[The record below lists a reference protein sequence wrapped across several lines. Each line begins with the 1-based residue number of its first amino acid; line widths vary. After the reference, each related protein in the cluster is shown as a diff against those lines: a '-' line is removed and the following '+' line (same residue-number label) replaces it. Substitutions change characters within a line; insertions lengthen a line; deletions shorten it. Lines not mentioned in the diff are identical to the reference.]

1 MKLEQL
7 VNKILN
13 EVEPTPRK
21 FNIEPGEFD
30 PETRSVTSKITYAAN
45 FEKLLKDA
53 LQLESTSKAVMIQ
66 AEDDKEFEDIFKEVQ
81 YIKNRI
87 RSHIRK
93 NYRVEYEKMK
103 SK

>member
-7 VNKILN
+7 VNKILS

-21 FNIEPGEFD
+21 FTVEPGEVD
-30 PETRSVTSKITYAAN
+30 PEARSVVSKVTYTPN

-53 LQLESTSKAVMIQ
+53 LQLESTSRAVMLQ
-66 AEDDKEFEDIFKEVQ
+66 AEEDQEFEDIFKEIQ

-87 RSHIRK
+87 RGHLRN
-93 NYRVEYEKMK
+93 NYRKEYEKMK
-103 SK
+103 GK

>member
-7 VNKILN
+7 VNKILS

-21 FNIEPGEFD
+21 FTVEPGEFD
-30 PETRSVTSKITYAAN
+30 PETRSVVSKVVYVAN

-53 LQLESTSKAVMIQ
+53 LQLESTSKAVMLQ
-66 AEDDKEFEDIFKEVQ
+66 AEKDQEFEDIFKEVQ

-87 RSHIRK
+87 RSHIRN

>member
-7 VNKILN
+7 VNKILS
-13 EVEPTPRK
+13 EVDPTPRK
-21 FNIEPGEFD
+21 FTVEPGEFD
-30 PETRSVTSKITYAAN
+30 PETRSVVSKITYTPN
-45 FEKLLKDA
+45 FEKLLKDV
-53 LQLESTSKAVMIQ
+53 LQLESTSRAVMIQ
-66 AEDDKEFEDIFKEVQ
+66 AEDDKEFEDIFKEIQ

-93 NYRVEYEKMK
+93 NYRIEYEKMK

>member
-7 VNKILN
+7 VNKILS

-21 FNIEPGEFD
+21 FTVEPGEVD
-30 PETRSVTSKITYAAN
+30 PETRSVTSKVTYTPN
-45 FEKLLKDA
+45 FEKLLKDV
-53 LQLESTSKAVMIQ
+53 LQLESTARAVMLQ

-81 YIKNRI
+81 YVKNRV

-93 NYRVEYEKMK
+93 NYRIEYEKMK
-103 SK
+103 NK

>member
-7 VNKILN
+7 VNKILS

-21 FNIEPGEFD
+21 FTIEPGEID
-30 PETRSVTSKITYAAN
+30 PETRSVVSKVVYTPN
-45 FEKLLKDA
+45 FEKLLKDV
-53 LQLESTSKAVMIQ
+53 LQLESTSRAVMLQ
-66 AEDDKEFEDIFKEVQ
+66 AENDQEFEDIFKEVQ

-87 RSHIRK
+87 RSHIRN

-103 SK
+103 NK